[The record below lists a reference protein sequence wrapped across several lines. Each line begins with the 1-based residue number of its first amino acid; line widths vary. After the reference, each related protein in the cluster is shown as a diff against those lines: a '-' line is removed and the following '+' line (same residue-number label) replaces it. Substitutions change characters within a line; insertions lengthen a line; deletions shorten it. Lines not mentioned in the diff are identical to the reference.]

1 MSSPW
6 THDGLPYLADI
17 RHPLFAEEYR
27 RRQAEKRRRYDEGMP
42 PRERRQFDRDM
53 VLKFGKA
60 YPPPA
65 RTPWVLMSFDIQ
77 DAAEERAA
85 RLAKPVETVRVPM
98 GYIDED
104 LF

>member
-1 MSSPW
+1 MP
-6 THDGLPYLADI
+6 DGVAYLADV
-17 RHPLFAEEYR
+17 RHPLFAEEYQ
-27 RRQAEKRRRYDEGMP
+27 RRQIEKGRRFDEGMP

-53 VLKFGKA
+53 IAKYGKQ

-65 RTPWVLMSFDIQ
+65 RTPFALMSYCIQ

-85 RLAKPVETVRVPM
+85 RLAKPVETVSVPV